1 MKLPSRIIDL
11 SSPLENET
19 VYDPPFMR
27 PKIAYHSN
35 ADTAPLLCELFPGLR
50 REDLPDGE
58 GWAMEEIQLNTHNGT
73 HMDAPQTRPSCTP
86 ASAGSKRMTHRSSG
100 KATKPAARFPIAIW
114 RSCAIWNGFQTTA
127 SSSRASRTK

>member
-1 MKLPSRIIDL
+1 VAENDPGSGEKPRNQKPSENAMKLPSRIIDL

-27 PKIAYHSN
+27 PKIAYRSN

-73 HMDAPQTRPSCTP
+73 HMDAPTNR
-86 ASAGSKRMTHRSSG
+86 
-100 KATKPAARFPIAIW
+100 
-114 RSCAIWNGFQTTA
+114 
-127 SSSRASRTK
+127 